1 MPYERAN
8 TCLTDFAKVI
18 ANFAS
23 ACSRP
28 SALAVV
34 HYLLGQAISVQHEE
48 KIDLATQFIF
58 SEDQEQFRDNLARF
72 LADKSPTTE
81 VRAQMADARGY
92 DPAVWSLL
100 NQQLGLSGIAIA
112 EQYGGAGF
120 GPQELAIACEEM
132 GRSLYCGPYFAS
144 AVCAAHALSATGDE
158 AHKQQWLPGIASGD
172 LIACLAITER
182 APMWSDEDIHT
193 TATSSADGKYQLSGT
208 KHYVIDAQVAEVVFV
223 AAREI
228 DGSVALF
235 AADTGADGLTITP
248 VQSMDATRKLNTVTL
263 ANTPA
268 ERLGTADLP
277 SLMDYVVVALSNEMI
292 GGAQTLLQS
301 ALDYTQ
307 LRFQFGRSIASFQ
320 AIKHRLA
327 DLLLEV
333 ELAKSAAYQAA
344 HCLTVDE
351 DVREHASL
359 AKAAVS
365 EAYVHVASE
374 CIQLHG
380 GIGFTW
386 ENDTHLWFKR
396 AKSSEVLFGTPAA
409 HRERML
415 HAITQGATA
424 KARIG

>member
-1 MPYERAN
+1 
-8 TCLTDFAKVI
+8 L
-18 ANFAS
+18 S
-23 ACSRP
+23 
-28 SALAVV
+28 
-34 HYLLGQAISVQHEE
+34 
-48 KIDLATQFIF
+48 TQFIF
-58 SEDQEQFRDNLARF
+58 NEDQEQFRENLARF

-81 VRAQMADARGY
+81 VRAQMADIRGY
-92 DPAVWSLL
+92 DPAVWSML

-132 GRSLYCGPYFAS
+132 GRSLYCGPFFAS
-144 AVCAAHALSATGDE
+144 AVCAAHALSATGNE
-158 AHKQQWLPGIASGD
+158 AQKQQWLPGIASGEI
-172 LIACLAITER
+172 IACLAITEH
-182 APMWSDEDIHT
+182 APMWSDEDIRT
-193 TATSSADGKYQLSGT
+193 TATSNTDGKYQLSGT
-208 KHYVIDAQVAEVVFV
+208 KHYVIDAQVAEVIFV

-228 DGSVALF
+228 DGSIALF
-235 AADTGADGLTITP
+235 ATDTGAHGLTIAP

-268 ERLGTADLP
+268 ERLGKADLP
-277 SLMDYVVVALSNEMI
+277 SLMDYVLVALSNEMI
-292 GGAQTLLQS
+292 GGTQALLQS

-327 DLLLEV
+327 ELLLEV

-344 HCLTVDE
+344 HCLAANE

-359 AKAAVS
+359 AKAAAS
-365 EAYVHVASE
+365 EAYVRVASE

-396 AKSSEVLFGTPAA
+396 AKSSEVLLGTPAA

-415 HAITQGATA
+415 HAITHGARA

>member
-1 MPYERAN
+1 
-8 TCLTDFAKVI
+8 L
-18 ANFAS
+18 S
-23 ACSRP
+23 
-28 SALAVV
+28 
-34 HYLLGQAISVQHEE
+34 
-48 KIDLATQFIF
+48 TQFIF
-58 SEDQEQFRDNLARF
+58 NEDQEQFRENLARF

-81 VRAQMADARGY
+81 VRAQMADIRGY
-92 DPAVWSLL
+92 DPAVWSML

-132 GRSLYCGPYFAS
+132 GRSLYCGPFFAS
-144 AVCAAHALSATGDE
+144 AVCAAHALSATGNE
-158 AHKQQWLPGIASGD
+158 AQKQQWLPGIASGEI
-172 LIACLAITER
+172 IACLAITEH
-182 APMWSDEDIHT
+182 APMWSDEDIRT
-193 TATSSADGKYQLSGT
+193 TATSNTDGKYHLSGT
-208 KHYVIDAQVAEVVFV
+208 KHYVIDAQVAEVIFV

-228 DGSVALF
+228 DGSIALF
-235 AADTGADGLTITP
+235 ATDTGAHGLTITP

-268 ERLGTADLP
+268 ERLGKADLP
-277 SLMDYVVVALSNEMI
+277 SLMDYVLVALSNEMI

-344 HCLTVDE
+344 HCLALNK

-359 AKAAVS
+359 AKAAAS

-396 AKSSEVLFGTPAA
+396 AKSSEVLLGTPAA

-415 HAITQGATA
+415 HAITHGATA